1 MTRLWLVVLVAVS
14 CGEAVPATRYYG
26 LVAQAPAPA
35 APGTATLE
43 VEPLIADRPYDD
55 DRIVYRVDPF
65 RVDYYEYHRWSAS
78 PGTLVAN
85 YLIQALDHTG
95 RFRTVVHAPSS
106 AAAMTLGGHIVALEE
121 VDATPARWVGHVA
134 LELELVDRATGRQV
148 WSRRYDE
155 TEPMPVRSPEG
166 LARAVTTALGR
177 ITQSAAPT
185 IARLAAARA
194 SGAGAITGRVDWSR
208 RPGW

>member
-1 MTRLWLVVLVAVS
+1 VLVVLVVVS
-14 CGEAVPATRYYG
+14 CGEAPATRYYG
-26 LVAQAPAPA
+26 LVAPARA
-35 APGTATLE
+35 ADAPGTATLDI
-43 VEPLIADRPYDD
+43 EPLTADRPYDD

-95 RFRTVVHAPSS
+95 RFRTVVHAPSD
-106 AAAMTLGGHIVALEE
+106 AVAMTLGGHVVALEE

-177 ITQSAAPT
+177 ITRSAAPT
-185 IARLAAARA
+185 IARIAEARA
-194 SGAGAITGRVDWSR
+194 SGAGPCG
-208 RPGW
+208 P